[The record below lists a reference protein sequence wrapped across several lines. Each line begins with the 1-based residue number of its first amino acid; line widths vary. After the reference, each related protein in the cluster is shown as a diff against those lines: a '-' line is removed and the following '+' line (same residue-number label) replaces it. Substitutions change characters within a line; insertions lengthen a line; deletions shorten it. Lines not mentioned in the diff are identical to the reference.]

1 MDPAGL
7 VQQARRQVTELTGM
21 PAEAVTGLRRAED
34 NWEITVEALEL
45 ARVPSTMD
53 VLGTFE
59 VTLSPDGELLGFRH
73 LGRHRRS
80 ATDDGRS

>member
-1 MDPAGL
+1 
-7 VQQARRQVTELTGM
+7 VTELTGL
-21 PAEAVTGLRRAED
+21 PAETVTGLHRAGD
-34 NWEITVEALEL
+34 DSWAVTVEALEL

-59 VTLSPDGELLGFRH
+59 VTLSDGGELLGFRH

-80 ATDDGRS
+80 ATNDGRS

>member
-1 MDPAGL
+1 VDPAGL

-21 PAEAVTGLRRAED
+21 SAEAVTGLRRAED
-34 NWEITVEALEL
+34 NWMVTVEVLEL

-59 VTLSPDGELLGFRH
+59 VTLSLDGELLGFRH

-80 ATDDGRS
+80 ATGDGRS

>member
-1 MDPAGL
+1 
-7 VQQARRQVTELTGM
+7 VTELTGL
-21 PAEAVTGLRRAED
+21 PAETVTGLNRAGD
-34 NWEITVEALEL
+34 DSWAVTVEALEL

-59 VTLSPDGELLGFRH
+59 VTLSDGGELLGFRH